1 MEKRWRNDG
10 ETREKRRKRK
20 KIHKR
25 TYAHLEKSIPT
36 EMQYLF
42 TCVNT
47 SVPGWPAVKFE
58 KCIAPGNS
66 RNARPVSRLSDLAC
80 AWISASFLIS
90 RNRCAS
96 GSPLRPIESQTLI
109 SCSNDYSTPLLS
121 RLSFSVFVKEQVKN
135 DNCRACLRTRS
146 LEAEKPSLALVRDA
160 MEKLRPFAREVTQKW
175 PFLKRRPVWK
185 IRDLVTFY
193 HSPGILATA
202 DLLARHFQH
211 RRAADHGERD
221 TRFKLFVLLL
231 KFLVLVAVAVR
242 KLIYL
247 RRKTSCVF
255 SR

>member
-1 MEKRWRNDG
+1 MCVDISIVLNFTKSLCFGFSTAAD
-10 ETREKRRKRK
+10 RK
-20 KIHKR
+20 
-25 TYAHLEKSIPT
+25 SNVNF
-36 EMQYLF
+36 LF
-42 TCVNT
+42 
-47 SVPGWPAVKFE
+47 E
-58 KCIAPGNS
+58 
-66 RNARPVSRLSDLAC
+66 RLLDAT
-80 AWISASFLIS
+80 
-90 RNRCAS
+90 
-96 GSPLRPIESQTLI
+96 TL
-109 SCSNDYSTPLLS
+109 STI
-121 RLSFSVFVKEQVKN
+121 SFSVFVKEQVKN

-211 RRAADHGERD
+211 RRAADHGKRD